1 MVEYRRRLNNQLSQR
16 KLEPES
22 AFSLSSSS
30 SSSTTTITGTNG
42 NLTTTTKR
50 TLLSGKK
57 VRDPKCARCS
67 AHGEEQAL
75 RGHKKATCPYL
86 KCGCHLVCVIEI
98 FNKKKLLKK
107 LYSKNS

>member
-16 KLEPES
+16 KIEPES
-22 AFSLSSSS
+22 TFLSPTIT
-30 SSSTTTITGTNG
+30 STTLNNSTNSI
-42 NLTTTTKR
+42 TKR
-50 TLLSGKK
+50 TLLGGKK

-86 KCGCHLVCVIEI
+86 KCGCHLVS
-98 FNKKKLLKK
+98 FKLL
-107 LYSKNS
+107 